1 MKVIAKGKIIKSSAQ
16 IIGQG
21 VAIVCVFDVKITNYK
36 SGKAVVKCIL
46 SVYKGESIY
55 SRGSI

>member
-1 MKVIAKGKIIKSSAQ
+1 MEGSTQ
-16 IIGQG
+16 IIGEG
-21 VAIVCVFDVKITNYK
+21 MAIVCIFDVKITNYK